1 MKTADFTL
9 LYYILNDKRQKCNLK
24 HLNLSCMFLG
34 LIWESATP
42 LHMDYKIILFSETSS
57 ETQSELS

>member
-1 MKTADFTL
+1 
-9 LYYILNDKRQKCNLK
+9 
-24 HLNLSCMFLG
+24 MFLG

-57 ETQSELS
+57 ETHSELN